1 MAPEDRRAAL
11 IEACVPLLEEHG
23 IDISTK
29 QIAAAAGVAEG
40 TIFGVFKDK
49 SSLVTAA
56 MMRAVDPQPTID
68 RLAAVDRSLGL
79 RDRLIIATEIAHE
92 RSVRSMRLLQ
102 AARMLAMSGEHA
114 EQTHRQMH
122 LIRERLHQA
131 VADLIE
137 PDAAE
142 LRRSP
147 AETARM
153 LLMFTGAN
161 IFGPYADP
169 DNFRAD
175 ELVSL
180 LLDGLLVTQAGSFV
194 VPTIGN
200 GEQ

>member
-11 IEACVPLLEEHG
+11 IEATVPLLEEHG
-23 IDISTK
+23 TDVSTK

-49 SSLVTAA
+49 NSLVIAA
-56 MMRAVDPQPTID
+56 MLRAVDPQPTID

-79 RDRLIIATEIAHE
+79 RERLTVATRIVHE
-92 RSVRSMRLLQ
+92 RSVQSMRLLQ

-114 EQTHRQMH
+114 EQTHARMH
-122 LIRERLHQA
+122 LIREQLHTA
-131 VADLIE
+131 VAELIE
-137 PDAAE
+137 PDAAA
-142 LRRSP
+142 LRRTP
-147 AETARM
+147 AETARL

-161 IFGPYADP
+161 VFGPYADP

-180 LLDGLLVTQAGSFV
+180 LLDGLMVTQAGSFV

-200 GEQ
+200 GEK